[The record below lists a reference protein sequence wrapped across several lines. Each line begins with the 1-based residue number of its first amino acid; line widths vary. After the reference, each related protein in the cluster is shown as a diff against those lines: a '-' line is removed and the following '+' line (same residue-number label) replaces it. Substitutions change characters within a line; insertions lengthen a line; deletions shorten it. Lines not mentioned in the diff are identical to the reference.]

1 MNITEKLKQSRIDY
15 EYIVKTYGPVIDF
28 TGSGMEDS
36 QLNLML
42 DKPTKDSAFKCYKER
57 IEHLFENGYGGGQD
71 ILKSY
76 DAPLPVSE
84 DLRLQEIGSNMI
96 YDGIYL
102 FEEDEDDY

>member
-57 IEHLFENGYGGGQD
+57 IEHLFENGYDGVTNFLISND
-71 ILKSY
+71 SI
-76 DAPLPVSE
+76 LPVSE
-84 DLRLQEIGSNMI
+84 DLRLQEICSNMY
-96 YDGIYL
+96 YDIL
-102 FEEDEDDY
+102 WVEDEEDY